1 MKKKYLIIPVT
12 LLIAIT
18 MVVAAD
24 QNQDITWDMAENDV
38 PRMQEQESS
47 PEPGDTTTPPAGVPL
62 EKAPQSQNSLNN
74 SLTFI
79 LEQGPND
86 LRAGELIGMQVFGVD
101 GLLIAYISDL
111 VLNPD
116 NQEVTAV
123 VMTSGGVFGI
133 FGIVGKQIALSLD
146 DLVIPQVIP
155 GKKRSAT
162 VGLTKQDIENAPE
175 LRSKGTGY
183 LTVISTTP
191 LVSRTENGDRNYRF
205 RFIANG
211 CPKIQPVNVTD
222 VVYF

>member
-24 QNQDITWDMAENDV
+24 QNQNTTWDMAENSV

-47 PEPGDTTTPPAGVPL
+47 HGPGDPTTPPVGVPL
-62 EKAPQSQNSLNN
+62 EKAPQSQNSLND

-79 LEQGPND
+79 LEQGPTD
-86 LRAGELIGMQVFGVD
+86 LRVVELIGMPVFGVD
-101 GLLIAYISDL
+101 GIQIAHISDL
-111 VLNPD
+111 ILNPD
-116 NQEVTAV
+116 NQKVTAV
-123 VMTSGGVFGI
+123 VMTSGGI
-133 FGIVGKQIALSLD
+133 FGIGGKHIALSLN
-146 DLVIPQVIP
+146 DLVISQITP

-162 VGLTKQDIENAPE
+162 VDLTKQDIENAPE

-191 LVSRTENGDRNYRF
+191 LVNRTENGDRNYRF
-205 RFIANG
+205 RFITNG
-211 CPKIQPVNVTD
+211 CPKIQSVNITD
-222 VVYF
+222 SVYF

>member
-24 QNQDITWDMAENDV
+24 QNQNTTWNMAENGI
-38 PRMQEQESS
+38 PRMQEQGSS
-47 PEPGDTTTPPAGVPL
+47 PEPGDHATSTAGEPL
-62 EKAPQSQNSLNN
+62 EKAPQPQNSLND

-86 LRAGELIGMQVFGVD
+86 LRVAKLIGMPVFGVD
-101 GLLIAYISDL
+101 GMQIAHISDL
-111 VLNPD
+111 ILNPD
-116 NQEVTAV
+116 NQKVTAV
-123 VMTSGGVFGI
+123 VMTSGGI
-133 FGIVGKQIALSLD
+133 FGIGGKHIALPLD
-146 DLVIPQVIP
+146 DLDIPQVTT

-162 VGLTKQDIENAPE
+162 VDLTKQDIENAPE

-191 LVSRTENGDRNYRF
+191 LVNRTEKGDRNYRF
-205 RFIANG
+205 RFITNG
-211 CPKIQPVNVTD
+211 CPKIQSVNVTD
-222 VVYF
+222 SVYF